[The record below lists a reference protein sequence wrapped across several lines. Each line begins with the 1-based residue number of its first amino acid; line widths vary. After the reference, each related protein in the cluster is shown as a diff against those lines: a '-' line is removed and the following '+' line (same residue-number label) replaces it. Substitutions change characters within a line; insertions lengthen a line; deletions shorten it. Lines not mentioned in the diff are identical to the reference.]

1 MTAAIRQE
9 CHRRL
14 SIGVDGV
21 YLTLK
26 RDKMPTGNPRLAGRA
41 GPCADEVC
49 VVRDAPEGG
58 YHIVCIFS
66 AAAVLKFLD
75 RHGL

>member
-1 MTAAIRQE
+1 MTTAIRQE

-14 SIGVDGV
+14 SIGVKGV

-26 RDKMPTGNPRLAGRA
+26 RDRMPTGNPRLAGRS
-41 GPCADEVC
+41 GPCAEEVC
-49 VVRDAPEGG
+49 MVRDAPEGG
-58 YHIVCIFS
+58 YQIVCIFD

-75 RHGL
+75 RAGL